1 MGVTSYMVIDQPSL
15 SPKRPLFSIA
25 EISTPD
31 HKYKTIEILSE
42 IDAVPEVF
50 FKRKINILFYH
61 SFDFID
67 KQELSNVSHIASVTR
82 INTQL
87 GLPHKIEEL
96 RLIRPPSRPYEFK
109 KENLVQRSVEILTS
123 VLRPRI
129 RPNFSNANYVSLAP
143 ADITFSEQAA
153 SNEVIDLEKNTSNER
168 SVEVLL
174 SAFRPLARPKNSA
187 VERVG
192 NSDLQSVAVIVPE
205 IDNTVRSMS
214 SVKVKRSG
222 SCASAMSKEIPRRR
236 GSAKSGAVVLKQI
249 QNLEGTQR
257 DQILE
262 REIRSGNI
270 PKFLRKLV
278 PITITGKDTSNQLV
292 QITICVMPDYIAVG
306 SARDFVRVPMGL
318 NAAIRIS
325 NDFEM
330 ILPTPRM
337 VDLFYSL
344 AEVKLTPSP
353 MKPGAA
359 MTSTGYFQR
368 HNLIVENQR
377 RRVGAMPGM
386 LVSGHKKDLVLTRRL
401 HTKRGRVA
409 IYGWQ
414 RRNGQPIQPLSTV
427 HGAHYADYSHG
438 IRLVSRRALL
448 NGKKTDLRT
457 LMKDPHYASLLTDEG
472 ALPSLVFAS
481 K

>member
-1 MGVTSYMVIDQPSL
+1 
-15 SPKRPLFSIA
+15 
-25 EISTPD
+25 
-31 HKYKTIEILSE
+31 
-42 IDAVPEVF
+42 
-50 FKRKINILFYH
+50 
-61 SFDFID
+61 
-67 KQELSNVSHIASVTR
+67 
-82 INTQL
+82 
-87 GLPHKIEEL
+87 
-96 RLIRPPSRPYEFK
+96 
-109 KENLVQRSVEILTS
+109 
-123 VLRPRI
+123 
-129 RPNFSNANYVSLAP
+129 
-143 ADITFSEQAA
+143 
-153 SNEVIDLEKNTSNER
+153 
-168 SVEVLL
+168 
-174 SAFRPLARPKNSA
+174 
-187 VERVG
+187 
-192 NSDLQSVAVIVPE
+192 
-205 IDNTVRSMS
+205 
-214 SVKVKRSG
+214 
-222 SCASAMSKEIPRRR
+222 
-236 GSAKSGAVVLKQI
+236 
-249 QNLEGTQR
+249 
-257 DQILE
+257 
-262 REIRSGNI
+262 
-270 PKFLRKLV
+270 
-278 PITITGKDTSNQLV
+278 
-292 QITICVMPDYIAVG
+292 
-306 SARDFVRVPMGL
+306 MGL

-409 IYGWQ
+409 IYGWH